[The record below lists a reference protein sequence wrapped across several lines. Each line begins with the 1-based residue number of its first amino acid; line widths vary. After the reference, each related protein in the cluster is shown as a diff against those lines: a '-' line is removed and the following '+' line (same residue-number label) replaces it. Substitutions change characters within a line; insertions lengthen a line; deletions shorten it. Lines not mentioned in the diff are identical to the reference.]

1 MEILERVIEY
11 FKSSVESFAELIENL
26 ISNIKKMPENIRQ
39 QRNQHAFQENCYTH
53 NQRASLSF
61 SVKDTLDLIGNYYSE
76 IRSGVAPLGYI
87 LLGTVPFIFL
97 YQYSISHIRISEKL
111 IIFFTVVIAA
121 LLNISLTGLAFFP
134 VAALM
139 FFSMWESNIIIASIT
154 VILLIIVCAETG
166 DKKISKYLFPISIMI
181 LTGCSSDTGVY
192 LTVAI
197 LFVCSLLW
205 SRSLFTI
212 LTPLFLL
219 INIIIGGNKLNLISL
234 DRMNVMER
242 VNLFNISINDYVKV
256 VFNTT
261 VSLDKSFNSLV
272 TLFKTNYAIYIC
284 LFFGLYYVSKVFQFI
299 VRIFKIDSRKF
310 KYVIISHL
318 YCSITFWLVLQ
329 LAHFAYSANIVVA
342 TLKQTGQEIKLLYS
356 FNNLLEIMPM
366 IMETAKSSNFVL
378 IAISDIVIAF
388 LLSIPISLFVGGYD
402 K

>member
-11 FKSSVESFAELIENL
+11 FKSSAESFVELIENL

-39 QRNQHAFQENCYTH
+39 QRNQRSLQENGYAH
-53 NQRASLSF
+53 DQKARPSF
-61 SVKDTLDLIGNYYSE
+61 SVKEILDLIGNYYSE
-76 IRSGVAPLGYI
+76 IRSGVATLGYI

-111 IIFFTVVIAA
+111 IIFFAVVIAA

-219 INIIIGGNKLNLISL
+219 INIIIGGNILNLISL
-234 DRMNVMER
+234 DRMNVIER
-242 VNLFNISINDYVKV
+242 VNLFNISVNDYAKV

-299 VRIFKIDSRKF
+299 VRIFKMDRTKF
-310 KYVIISHL
+310 KYVIISHI

-329 LAHFAYSANIVVA
+329 LANFVYSANIVVA
-342 TLKQTGQEIKLLYS
+342 TLKQTGQDLRILDS
-356 FNNLLEIMPM
+356 FNNLLKIMPM
-366 IMETAKSSNFVL
+366 ITENAKNSNFVL
-378 IAISDIVIAF
+378 IAVSEIVVAF

>member
-11 FKSSVESFAELIENL
+11 FKSSAESFAELIENL

-39 QRNQHAFQENCYTH
+39 QRNQRAFQENSYTQ

-111 IIFFTVVIAA
+111 IIFFAVVVAA
-121 LLNISLTGLAFFP
+121 LLNISLTGLALFP
-134 VAALM
+134 IAALM

-166 DKKISKYLFPISIMI
+166 DKKRSKYLFSISIMI
-181 LTGCSSDTGVY
+181 LTGCSSNTGVY
-192 LTVAI
+192 LTIAL
-197 LFVCSLLW
+197 LFICSLLW
-205 SRSLFTI
+205 SNSLFTI

-219 INIIIGGNKLNLISL
+219 INIIMGGNILNLISL

-261 VSLDKSFNSLV
+261 VSFEKSYNSIV
-272 TLFKTNYAIYIC
+272 ALFKTNYVIYIC
-284 LFFGLYYVSKVFQFI
+284 LFIGLYYVSKIFQFI
-299 VRIFKIDSRKF
+299 VRIFKMDRTKF
-310 KYVIISHL
+310 KYVIISHI

-329 LAHFAYSANIVVA
+329 LANFAYSANIVVA
-342 TLKQTGQEIKLLYS
+342 TLKQTGQDLRILDS
-356 FNNLLEIMPM
+356 FNNLLKIMPM
-366 IMETAKSSNFVL
+366 ITETAKNSNFVL